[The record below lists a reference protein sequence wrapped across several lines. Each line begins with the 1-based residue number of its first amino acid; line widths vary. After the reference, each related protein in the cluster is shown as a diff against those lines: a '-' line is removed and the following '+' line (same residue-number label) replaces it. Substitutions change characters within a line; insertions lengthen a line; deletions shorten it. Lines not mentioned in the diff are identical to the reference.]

1 MLREC
6 CGAAY
11 SRGITTRLEA
21 QDLGRGEAIS
31 QMRVLSQRLRTGILL
46 TLVGMAGL
54 LLWPGAAFADDLKG
68 NSETASNPVPSTS
81 HWAEQVVL
89 GSSSVELNGPWK
101 FHKGDDARWSQP
113 EFNDSGWASVDLT
126 PPPGSYDPFLGTSG
140 FMPGWT
146 ALGNR
151 GYWGYAWY
159 RLKVNVQYDPGL
171 SAGGLEIKMPNDV
184 DDAYQVFVNGQQ
196 IGEFGKF
203 SKSGV
208 KTYLSLPRAYAL
220 PKEINGGPITLA
232 IRVWMDAS
240 TPLTN
245 PDSGGLH
252 GPPILG
258 QAGPIDRMLR
268 LDWDAVT
275 HSQLSRFLE
284 LTVLFLAITVCGVLF
299 WLDRKEKSY
308 PWLGAICCAIALQLT
323 VSLAGNYTTLL
334 PGWMN
339 FILIDVIFAP
349 LVISL
354 WILFWAYWFRM
365 GRMTRMHYMVWGF
378 TAALMLTIAMMRA
391 PLYGRVVPVQWLVVL
406 APLAV
411 LLKLLLGSLLLW
423 VAWEGMRKDHAGA
436 WLAMPALA
444 LVGISLYQQELLIL
458 HLQLMFFPFGM
469 AVNIS
474 QIAVVV
480 SLIIITVLLM
490 RRFLQ
495 SLKLRQQWEAEID
508 QARQVQQLLIPEA
521 IPTVPG
527 YVLETEYRPAQQVGG
542 DFFQILPDGQG
553 GVLILLGDVT
563 GKGLQAGMQVA
574 LIVGVIRT
582 LVESSY
588 EPHVVLEGLNR
599 RLCGRGQSYA
609 TCVAMHID
617 AEGKTTI
624 ANAGHI
630 VPYLNGKE
638 LTMAGNL
645 PLGLNSAVTFDQV
658 TMQLKNKDRL
668 LVITDGVIEAKN
680 AKNELFGFNR
690 ARSISHLP
698 AAFIVKA
705 AEIFGQ
711 EDDITVVSIS
721 RMTQEKEGEVAGTA
735 TSSFKSEVA

>member
-1 MLREC
+1 MLPEGC
-6 CGAAY
+6 ANAY
-11 SRGITTRLEA
+11 SRGISTRLEA
-21 QDLGRGEAIS
+21 QDLGRGEATS
-31 QMRVLSQRLRTGILL
+31 QMRFLSQRLRTGILL
-46 TLVGMAGL
+46 TLVGVAGSL
-54 LLWPGAAFADDLKG
+54 ACPSTALGDDLKG
-68 NSETASNPVPSTS
+68 SSETAANPVQSSS

-101 FHKGDDARWSQP
+101 FHKGDDARWARP
-113 EFNDSGWASVDLT
+113 EFNDAGWASVDLT

-159 RLKVNVQYDPGL
+159 RLQVNVQYDPGL
-171 SAGGLEIKMPNDV
+171 SAGGLELKMPNDV

-203 SKSGV
+203 SNSGV

-220 PKEINGGPITLA
+220 PKEINGGPITVA

-240 TPLTN
+240 TQLTN

-258 QAGPIDRMLR
+258 QAAPIDRMLR

-284 LTVLFLAITVCGVLF
+284 LAVLFLAITVCAVLF
-299 WLDRKEKSY
+299 WLDRKEKAY
-308 PWLGAICCAIALQLT
+308 VWLGATCFAIVLQLT
-323 VSLAGNYTTLL
+323 VSLTGNYTTLL
-334 PGWMN
+334 PAWAN
-339 FILIDVIFAP
+339 FMLGDAVLVP
-349 LVISL
+349 TVISL

-365 GRMTRMHYMVWGF
+365 GHMRRMHYMVWGF
-378 TAALMLTIAMMRA
+378 TVALMLTIAMMRA
-391 PLYGRVVPVQWLVVL
+391 PLYGKVVPVQWLVVL

-411 LLKLLLGSLLLW
+411 VLKLLLGSLLLW

-436 WLAMPALA
+436 WLALPALA
-444 LVGISLYQQELLIL
+444 LVAVSLYQQELLIL

-490 RRFLQ
+490 RRFLD

-527 YVLETEYRPAQQVGG
+527 YVLETEYRPAQEVGG
-542 DFFQILPDGQG
+542 DFFQILPDGKG

-617 AEGKTTI
+617 ADGKATI

-638 LTMAGNL
+638 LTMTGNL
-645 PLGLNSAVTFDQV
+645 PLGLNPSVTFDQV
-658 TMQLKNKDRL
+658 TMHLKHKDRL

-711 EDDITVVSIS
+711 EDDITVVSIA
-721 RMTQEKEGEVAGTA
+721 RMSQEKEADIPNEAA
-735 TSSFKSEVA
+735 SSFKSEVA

>member
-1 MLREC
+1 MLREPC
-6 CGAAY
+6 THAY
-11 SRGITTRLEA
+11 SRRISTRLEA
-21 QDLGRGEAIS
+21 RDLGRGEATS
-31 QMRVLSQRLRTGILL
+31 QMRFWLQISRTGLL
-46 TLVGMAGL
+46 LAAVGMAAFVSAPL
-54 LLWPGAAFADDLKG
+54 VAGA
-68 NSETASNPVPSTS
+68 SEPATNAPASAEAGSGAS
-81 HWAEQVVL
+81 QWAEQVVL
-89 GSSSVELNGPWK
+89 GSSTVELNGPWK
-101 FHKGDDARWSQP
+101 FHKGDDMRWAQP
-113 EFNDSGWASVDLT
+113 GFNDSGWASMDLT
-126 PPPGSYDPFLGTSG
+126 PPGGSYDPFLGTSG

-146 ALGNR
+146 ALGSPA
-151 GYWGYAWY
+151 YWGYAWY
-159 RLKVNVQYDPGL
+159 RLRINVQYDPGL
-171 SAGGLEIKMPNDV
+171 SEGGLKIKMPNDV

-196 IGEFGKF
+196 IGEFGSF

-220 PKEINGGPITLA
+220 PKDINSGPITVA
-232 IRVWMDAS
+232 VRVWMDAS
-240 TPLTN
+240 TQLTN

-252 GPPILG
+252 GPPVLG
-258 QAGPIDRMLR
+258 QAAPIDRMLR

-284 LTVLFLAITVCGVLF
+284 LAVLFLAIIVCGVLF

-308 PWLGAICCAIALQLT
+308 PWLGATCCAIALQLG
-323 VSLAGNYTTLL
+323 VSLTGNYTTLL
-334 PGWMN
+334 PGWLD
-339 FILIDVIFAP
+339 FLLIDVIFAP
-349 LVISL
+349 VVISL

-365 GRMTRMHYMVWGF
+365 GRMLRMHYMVWGF
-378 TAALMLTIAMMRA
+378 TAALMVTVAMMRA
-391 PLYGRVVPVQWLVVL
+391 PLYGRVVPVQWLVLL

-436 WLAMPALA
+436 WLALPALA
-444 LVGISLYQQELLIL
+444 LVGVSLYQQELLVL
-458 HLQLMFFPFGM
+458 HLQLMIFPFGM

-480 SLIIITVLLM
+480 SLSIITVLLM

-495 SLKLRQQWEAEID
+495 SLRLRQQWEAEID
-508 QARQVQQLLIPEA
+508 QARQIQQLLIPEA

-527 YVLETEYRPAQQVGG
+527 FVLETEYRPAQEVGG

-574 LIVGVIRT
+574 LIVGAIRT
-582 LVESSY
+582 LVETSY
-588 EPHVVLEGLNR
+588 DPNVVLEGLNR

-609 TCVAMHID
+609 TCVAMHIQAD
-617 AEGKTTI
+617 GKTTI

-630 VPYLNGKE
+630 APYLNGKE
-638 LTMAGNL
+638 LSMTGNL
-645 PLGLNSAVTFDQV
+645 PLGLNPAVTFDQV
-658 TMQLKNKDRL
+658 TIQLKHKDRL

-721 RMTQEKEGEVAGTA
+721 RTAQEKEGEVAPA
-735 TSSFKSEVA
+735 AAPLKSEVA

>member
-1 MLREC
+1 
-6 CGAAY
+6 
-11 SRGITTRLEA
+11 
-21 QDLGRGEAIS
+21 
-31 QMRVLSQRLRTGILL
+31 MRFLSQRLRTGILP
-46 TLVGMAGL
+46 TLVGIGFLFLCPVSAH
-54 LLWPGAAFADDLKG
+54 ADDPAG
-68 NSETASNPVPSTS
+68 NPATPEIPSLTGS
-81 HWAEQVVL
+81 HWAEQVLL

-101 FHKGDDARWSQP
+101 FHKGDDMRWAQP
-113 EFNDSGWASVDLT
+113 GFNDSGWASVDLT
-126 PPPGSYDPFLGTSG
+126 PPPGSSDPFLGTSG

-159 RLKVNVQYDPGL
+159 RLQANVQYDPGL

-203 SKSGV
+203 HKSGV
-208 KTYLSLPRAYAL
+208 TTYISLPRAFAL
-220 PKEINGGPITLA
+220 PKDISGGPITIA

-240 TPLTN
+240 TQLTN

-284 LTVLFLAITVCGVLF
+284 VAVLLLAITVCAVLF
-299 WLDRKEKSY
+299 WLDRKENSY
-308 PWLGAICCAIALQLT
+308 VWLGATCIAIALQLT

-334 PGWMN
+334 PGWLN
-339 FILIDVIFAP
+339 FLLIDVVFSPA
-349 LVISL
+349 VIAL

-365 GRMTRMHYMVWGF
+365 GRMARMHYMVWGF
-378 TAALMLTIAMMRA
+378 TGGLMLTVAMMRA
-391 PLYGRVVPVQWLVVL
+391 PLFGSVVPMRWLIVL

-411 LLKLLLGSLLLW
+411 VLKLLLGSLLLW
-423 VAWEGMRKDHAGA
+423 VAWEGMRKDHTGA
-436 WLAMPALA
+436 WLALPALG
-444 LVGISLYQQELLIL
+444 LVAVSLYQQELLVL
-458 HLQLMFFPFGM
+458 HLPMMFFPFGM

-480 SLIIITVLLM
+480 SLNIITVLLM
-490 RRFLQ
+490 RRFVH
-495 SLKLRQQWEAEID
+495 SLRLRQQWEAEID
-508 QARQVQQLLIPEA
+508 QARQIQQLLIPEA

-527 YVLETEYRPAQQVGG
+527 YVLETEYRPAQEVGG
-542 DFFQILPDGQG
+542 DFFQILPDGKG

-582 LVESSY
+582 LVETSF

-617 AEGKTTI
+617 ADGKTTI

-638 LTMAGNL
+638 LTMTGNL
-645 PLGLNSAVTFDQV
+645 PLGLNPSVTFDQV
-658 TMQLKNKDRL
+658 TMHLKHKDRL

-711 EDDITVVSIS
+711 EDDITVVSIA
-721 RMTQEKEGEVAGTA
+721 RMAQEKEGEVTTT
-735 TSSFKSEVA
+735 TSSSLKSEVA

>member
-1 MLREC
+1 MD
-6 CGAAY
+6 AY

-21 QDLGRGEAIS
+21 QDLGWGEATS
-31 QMRVLSQRLRTGILL
+31 QMRFLSNRLRTGILL
-46 TLVGMAGL
+46 ALVGMVSL
-54 LLWPGAAFADDLKG
+54 LACAENANADDPKG
-68 NSETASNPVPSTS
+68 NPASAANPVQSGS

-101 FHKGDDARWSQP
+101 FHKGDDMEWAQP
-113 EFNDSGWASVDLT
+113 GFNDSGWASVDLT

-146 ALGNR
+146 ALGNQ

-159 RLKVNVQYDPGL
+159 RLQVNVQYDPGL

-220 PKEINGGPITLA
+220 PKEIKGGPITVA

-240 TPLTN
+240 TQLTN

-284 LTVLFLAITVCGVLF
+284 LAVLLLAITVCGVLF
-299 WLDRKEKSY
+299 WLDRKERSY
-308 PWLGAICCAIALQLT
+308 RWLGATCCAIALQLVIS
-323 VSLAGNYTTLL
+323 VSGNYTTLL

-339 FILIDVIFAP
+339 FLLMDVLFAP
-349 LVISL
+349 VVIAL

-365 GRMTRMHYMVWGF
+365 GHMRRMHYMVWGF

-391 PLYGRVVPVQWLVVL
+391 PLYGKLVPVQWLVLL

-411 LLKLLLGSLLLW
+411 ILKLLLGSLLLW

-436 WLAMPALA
+436 WLALPALA
-444 LVGISLYQQELLIL
+444 LVAVSLYQQELLIL
-458 HLQLMFFPFGM
+458 HLPLMFFPFGM

-480 SLIIITVLLM
+480 SLNIITVLLM

-495 SLKLRQQWEAEID
+495 SLRLRQQWEAEID
-508 QARQVQQLLIPEA
+508 QARQIQQLLIPEA

-542 DFFQILPDGQG
+542 DFFQILPDGKG

-645 PLGLNSAVTFDQV
+645 PLGLNPSVTFDQV
-658 TMQLKNKDRL
+658 TMHLKHKDRL

-711 EDDITVVSIS
+711 EDDITVVSIA
-721 RMTQEKEGEVAGTA
+721 RMAQEKEAEIPSDAA
-735 TSSFKSEVA
+735 SSFKSEVA

>member
-1 MLREC
+1 MLPRGC
-6 CGAAY
+6 ADAY
-11 SRGITTRLEA
+11 SRPITTRFEA
-21 QDLGRGEAIS
+21 RDLGWGEASS
-31 QMRVLSQRLRTGILL
+31 QMLFSSQRLRTGLLL
-46 TLVGMAGL
+46 TLVGMMSLATL
-54 LLWPGAAFADDLKG
+54 PVRANADDPAG
-68 NSETASNPVPSTS
+68 NPNTSTALGQTGF

-101 FHKGDDARWSQP
+101 FHKGDDMRWAQP
-113 EFNDSGWASVDLT
+113 GFNDSGWASVDLT
-126 PPPGSYDPFLGTSG
+126 PPAGSSDPFLGTSG

-146 ALGNR
+146 ALGNP

-159 RLKVNVQYDPGL
+159 RLQANVQYDPGL

-203 SKSGV
+203 GKSRV
-208 KTYLSLPRAYAL
+208 TTYISLPRAFPL
-220 PKEINGGPITLA
+220 PKDIKGGPITVA

-240 TPLTN
+240 TQLTN

-284 LTVLFLAITVCGVLF
+284 VAVLLLAITVCCVLF

-308 PWLGAICCAIALQLT
+308 VWLGATCIAIALQLT
-323 VSLAGNYTTLL
+323 VSLTGNYTTLL
-334 PGWMN
+334 PGWLN
-339 FILIDVIFAP
+339 FLLIDVVFAP

-365 GRMTRMHYMVWGF
+365 GRMARMHYMVWGF
-378 TAALMLTIAMMRA
+378 TAALMLTVAMMRA
-391 PLYGRVVPVQWLVVL
+391 PLYGKFVPVQWLFVL

-444 LVGISLYQQELLIL
+444 LVAVSLYQQELLVL
-458 HLQLMFFPFGM
+458 HLPMMFFPFGM
-469 AVNIS
+469 ALNIS

-480 SLIIITVLLM
+480 SLNIITVLLM
-490 RRFLQ
+490 RRFLH
-495 SLKLRQQWEAEID
+495 SLRLRQPWEAEID
-508 QARQVQQLLIPEA
+508 QARQIQQLLIPEA

-527 YVLETEYRPAQQVGG
+527 YVLETEYRPAQEVGG
-542 DFFQILPDGQG
+542 DFFQILPDGKG

-609 TCVAMHID
+609 TCVAMHIEAD
-617 AEGKTTI
+617 GKTTI

-638 LTMAGNL
+638 LTMTGNL
-645 PLGLNSAVTFDQV
+645 PLGLNPSVTFDQV
-658 TMQLKNKDRL
+658 TMQLKHKDRL

-721 RMTQEKEGEVAGTA
+721 RMAQEKESEVPT
-735 TSSFKSEVA
+735 TSSSSLKSEVA